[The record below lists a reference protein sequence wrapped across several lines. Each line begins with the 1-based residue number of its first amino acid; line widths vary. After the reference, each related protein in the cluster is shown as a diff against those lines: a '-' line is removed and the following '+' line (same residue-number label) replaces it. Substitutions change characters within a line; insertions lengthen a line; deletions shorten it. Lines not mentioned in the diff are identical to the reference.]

1 MKKAIIFSLLYLF
14 STESFVL
21 KPPTHKEVI
30 KRAYPV
36 AGALFAASF
45 IPYFLDDD
53 IKPDFYKDGLTME
66 QIKMKHKYHKLN
78 KHLDGD
84 ISKALSVFPDFELVL
99 D

>member
-1 MKKAIIFSLLYLF
+1 MKKAIIFALLYLF

-21 KPPTHKEVI
+21 KPPTRKELI

-53 IKPDFYKDGLTME
+53 IKPEFYKDGLTAE
-66 QIKMKHKYHKLN
+66 QIMMKHKYYKLN

-84 ISKALSVFPDFELVL
+84 ISKMNDVFPEFELVL

>member
-1 MKKAIIFSLLYLF
+1 MKKAIIFAFLYLF

-21 KPPTHKEVI
+21 KPPTRKELI

-66 QIKMKHKYHKLN
+66 EIKMKHKYYKLN

-84 ISKALSVFPDFELVL
+84 ISKMHDVFPDFELVL

>member
-1 MKKAIIFSLLYLF
+1 MKKAIIFALLYLF

-21 KPPTHKEVI
+21 KPPTRKELI
-30 KRAYPV
+30 KRAYRV

-53 IKPDFYKDGLTME
+53 IKPEFYKDGLTAE
-66 QIKMKHKYHKLN
+66 QIMMKHKYHKLN

-84 ISKALSVFPDFELVL
+84 ISKALNVFPDFELVL